1 MSTKPFERSPRRTK
15 TSSMALAAAAAAP
28 ALAPITDLLSICDLG
43 PQGVR
48 ALLDL
53 AAAVKERPAE
63 FAKALAGKQIVLIFE
78 KPSLRTRVTFE
89 AGMAALGGTSFFID
103 QRDVRLGV
111 REPLRDVARNLERWV
126 HGIVLRT
133 FAQQTISEIARWAGI
148 PVINGLSDLE
158 HPCQALAD
166 YQTLEERFSDVRKVK
181 LAYVGDGN
189 NMAHSLLLA
198 AACLGG
204 DIRVATP
211 TGYEPSE
218 TIITSAQQIAAQT
231 GARLVLT
238 NDPGDAVAGAD
249 AVYTDAWASMGQ
261 EEEAEARRKS
271 FAPYQVNG
279 KLMALAAP
287 HAVFMHCLPAHRGEE
302 VTDAVIESP
311 QSIVF
316 DQAENRLHAQKA
328 ILLTLLG
335 GSPFRLPTRSAHA

>member
-1 MSTKPFERSPRRTK
+1 MSTKPFERSSRRTK
-15 TSSMALAAAAAAP
+15 TSSMALAAAAAP
-28 ALAPITDLLSICDLG
+28 ALAPITDLISISDLG

-53 AAAVKERPAE
+53 AGAVKERPAE

-133 FAQQTISEIARWAGI
+133 FAHQTISEIARWAGI

-166 YQTLEERFSDVRKVK
+166 YLTLEERFSDVRKVK

-189 NMAHSLLLA
+189 NMANSLLLA

-211 TGYEPSE
+211 AGYEPSQ
-218 TIITSAQQIAAQT
+218 TIVAAAQQIAAQT
-231 GARLVLT
+231 GARIVLT
-238 NDPGDAVAGAD
+238 KDAADAVAGAD

-261 EEEAEARRKS
+261 EDEAVARRKI

-279 KLMALAAP
+279 KLMSLAAP
-287 HAVFMHCLPAHRGEE
+287 HAVFMHCMPAHRGEE
-302 VTDAVIESP
+302 VTEAVFESP
-311 QSIVF
+311 QSLVF

-335 GSPFRLPTRSAHA
+335 GGPFRLPTRSAHA